1 MHACMHVRRAAV
13 VGRTSF
19 VCPRGS
25 ESVMQPFTE
34 DGARRLLVSVDA
46 AGPAERQLWAET
58 LMNILRP

>member
-1 MHACMHVRRAAV
+1 MNTCMHVRRAA

-25 ESVMQPFTE
+25 EFVMQPFAE
-34 DGARRLLVSVDA
+34 DGARRLLASVDA
-46 AGPAERQLWAET
+46 GGPAERQLWAET